1 MRTLTLR
8 LLLPFALLTLTASGC
23 RPSQAATATTPP
35 PGEVWV
41 TPQQSDE
48 AHLTT
53 VLAEDR
59 ELGTVIVTSGK
70 VTFDDRRVSH
80 VFSPVTGRVT
90 RIDAEL
96 GAKVKKGQALAT
108 LDSPDL
114 GLASA
119 DFAKAQ
125 ADLTAAEHDYAR
137 QKDLEKIGAVA
148 RKDYEMAE
156 DNVRKARAELER
168 ARQKARLLSAGGAGG
183 AVGQGFVLRS
193 LIDGEVV
200 NRTVNPGME
209 VQGQYSGGGA
219 VELFTVGDLDQVW
232 VIADAFEMDLSRIK
246 PGEKV
251 SIKVVAYPDDKPF
264 EGTVDWVSGTLDP
277 ATRTARVR
285 CVIPNPDHKLKPE
298 MFATVSIAATG
309 TKKLAIPRNAV
320 LRLGDQSVV
329 YIALGAGPEGKMR
342 FERRP
347 VTVDED
353 ESGDLVPVLRGLQ
366 QGESVVASGAVL
378 LSGV

>member
-1 MRTLTLR
+1 MRISTLQP
-8 LLLPFALLTLTASGC
+8 LLAFPLLALSMAGC
-23 RPSQAATATTPP
+23 TQSQAATAVAPP

-53 VLAEDR
+53 ASAE
-59 ELGTVIVTSGK
+59 EHEVGNIIVTSGK
-70 VTFDDRRVSH
+70 VTFDDLLVSH

-90 RIDAEL
+90 HIDAEL
-96 GAKVKKGQALAT
+96 GARVKKGQALAT

-119 DFAKAQ
+119 DLAKAE
-125 ADLTAAEHDYAR
+125 ADLAAAEHDYAR

-148 RKDYEMAE
+148 RKDYEVAE
-156 DNVRKARAELER
+156 DNVRKARAELSR
-168 ARQKARLLSAGGAGG
+168 SQQKARLLSAGGAAG

-200 NRTVNPGME
+200 NRAVNPGME

-219 VELFTVGDLDQVW
+219 VELFTIGDLDHVW

-251 SIKVVAYPDDKPF
+251 SIKVVAYPDDQPF
-264 EGTVDWVSGTLDP
+264 VGTVDWVSGTLDP
-277 ATRTARVR
+277 VTRTAKVR
-285 CVIPNPDHKLKPE
+285 CVIPNPGHKLKPE
-298 MFATVSIAATG
+298 MFATVSIAAGG

-320 LRLGDQSVV
+320 LHLGDQSVV
-329 YIALGAGPEGKMR
+329 YVALGAGPDGKMR

-353 ESGDLVPVLRGLQ
+353 ESGDVVPVLRGVQ
-366 QGESVVASGAVL
+366 QGESVVASGAIL

>member
-1 MRTLTLR
+1 MRISTTPT
-8 LLLPFALLTLTASGC
+8 LLPFALLAVSSVGC
-23 RPSQAATATTPP
+23 RQSQAAAAVTPP

-53 VLAEDR
+53 VSAEDR
-59 ELGTVIVTSGK
+59 EVGNVIVTSGK
-70 VTFDDRRVSH
+70 VAFDDLRVSH

-96 GAKVKKGQALAT
+96 GARVKKGQSLAT
-108 LDSPDL
+108 IDSPDL

-119 DFAKAQ
+119 DLAKAD
-125 ADLTAAEHDYAR
+125 ADLAAAEHDYSR

-148 RKDYEMAE
+148 RKDYETAE
-156 DNVRKARAELER
+156 DSVRKARAELER

-219 VELFTVGDLDQVW
+219 VELFTIGDLDHVW

-277 ATRTARVR
+277 TTRTAKVR

-298 MFATVSIAATG
+298 MFATVAITAPG
-309 TKKLAIPRNAV
+309 TRKLAIPRNAV
-320 LRLGDQSVV
+320 LHLGDQSVV
-329 YIALGAGPEGKMR
+329 YIALGAGPDGKMR

-347 VTVDED
+347 VSVDED
-353 ESGDLVPVLRGLQ
+353 ESGDLVPVLRGIQ
-366 QGESVVASGAVL
+366 QGESVVASGAIL
-378 LSGV
+378 LNGV